1 MIENPTAEPV
11 LAAIVA
17 ACREVNASP
26 DRIMDETPAF
36 VAGGAPGSRARQYA
50 LAALVETFPKARP
63 MLMARCVGF
72 TTRLNRR
79 RSDQVKVSKCS
90 WWSRAALD
98 RVKAA
103 IDGRAAH
110 PLFAHGPIEQVDP
123 PSFFEE
129 KPEVA
134 PRTVSTVSR
143 SQDSADL
150 LAMRETVT
158 LEEFERISAPVI
170 ERIRSPV
177 LRDTRPLPQPR
188 KAVRRSVD
196 VTGEL
201 MGDPGYKTLRE
212 ANNDRSS
219 GNGA

>member
-1 MIENPTAEPV
+1 MTGKPTAEQV

-17 ACREVNASP
+17 ACREANASL
-26 DRIMDETPAF
+26 DRLMDETPAF
-36 VAGGAPGSRARQYA
+36 VVGGAPGSRARQYA
-50 LAALVETFPKARP
+50 LAALVETFPNARP
-63 MLMARCVGF
+63 MLMAYCVGF
-72 TTRLNRR
+72 RTRLNRR
-79 RSDQVKVSKCS
+79 RSDQVTVSKCS

-110 PLFAHGPIEQVDP
+110 PLFAHGPIEPVEP
-123 PSFFEE
+123 LSFFEA

-134 PRTVSTVSR
+134 PRTVETVSR

-150 LAMRETVT
+150 LAMHDTVT

-170 ERIRSPV
+170 ERIHWPV
-177 LRDTRPLPQPR
+177 MRDRQPLPAPR
-188 KAVRRSVD
+188 KTVRRRVI
-196 VTGEL
+196 VTGAL